1 MSQGTGS
8 ERERDDDDIVL
19 PSWIDAAITR
29 SRGKDEP
36 LESYES
42 AEALPEDA
50 VEPMPDEVPF
60 DEQPTAEYPR
70 PALTPPSSEQFPA
83 FLDRRGSMEHEN
95 ERVANEPDWGASDT
109 DQTQEM
115 YRPTD
120 TDQTQE
126 MLRPEFEELVPQAQ
140 PEERQPNAVD
150 FLQRRVAEEFDSKR
164 ASILS
169 EAMAEAS
176 VPGSEAVPL
185 PVVPPRRRAPS
196 GPWLMAALFFAAA
209 ALVLAVLIWLRPLP
223 Q

>member
-8 ERERDDDDIVL
+8 ERERDDDIVL

-29 SRGKDEP
+29 SRGEDEP
-36 LESYES
+36 LESDAS
-42 AEALPEDA
+42 AEPLPEDA

-70 PALTPPSSEQFPA
+70 PVEPFPT
-83 FLDRRGSMEHEN
+83 FLDRRGSMEHAN

-115 YRPTD
+115 YRPAD

-126 MLRPEFEELVPQAQ
+126 MVRPESGIEELVPQSPPQ
-140 PEERQPNAVD
+140 ERQPNAVD
-150 FLQRRVAEEFDSKR
+150 FLQRRVAEEFDTKR
-164 ASILS
+164 ASIVS
-169 EAMAEAS
+169 EAMTEDP
-176 VPGSEAVPL
+176 VPGSEPIPL
-185 PVVPPRRRAPS
+185 PVVPPRHRAPS